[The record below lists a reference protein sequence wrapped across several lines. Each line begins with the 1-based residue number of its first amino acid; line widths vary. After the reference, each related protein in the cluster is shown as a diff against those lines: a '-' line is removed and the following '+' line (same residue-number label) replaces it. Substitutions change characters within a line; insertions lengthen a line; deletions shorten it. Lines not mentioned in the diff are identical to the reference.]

1 MDNADNARLIVDTL
15 AINPLD
21 PKDLITTAGLFGIWG
36 ILFAETGLLVGFFFP
51 GDSLLFLAGV
61 AASTVAEQIFGA
73 GVSLSLPGL
82 LIGAPIAAIVGAQL
96 GHWLGARYGR
106 RMFERPESRLFRTE
120 YVEKAEFY
128 FNKYGPAKAV
138 VLARFIPIVRTFLN
152 PVAGMLGMPARQF
165 FIWNVVGAI
174 LWTDGIILAGYLLA
188 AQIIKVIDP
197 EDIDHYLL
205 PVIVLIV
212 LISVL
217 PVIFEFFRE
226 RRAKAKEAE
235 AHARAAEA
243 EARIA
248 EAGANIVE
256 AVEHV
261 VETATQQ
268 MPAVSDQRPGQVYG
282 SGAYNAPQQGN
293 QGYDDGQGYRR

>member
-1 MDNADNARLIVDTL
+1 MDNADNARLIVDNL
-15 AINPLD
+15 AVNPLD
-21 PKDLITTAGLFGIWG
+21 PKDLITTVGLLGIWG

-61 AASTVAEQIFGA
+61 AASTVAEEIFGP

-106 RMFERPESRLFRTE
+106 RMFERPESRLFKKD
-120 YVEKAEFY
+120 YVDKAEFY

-152 PVAGMLGMPARQF
+152 PVAGMLGMPAKTF
-165 FIWNVVGAI
+165 FLWNVVGAI
-174 LWTDGIILAGYLLA
+174 IWTDGIILAGYLLA

-212 LISVL
+212 LVSVL
-217 PVIFEFFRE
+217 PVFFEFFRE

-235 AHARAAEA
+235 AHARTAEA
-243 EARIA
+243 EARIVEA
-248 EAGANIVE
+248 EANIVE

-261 VETATQQ
+261 VEAATQQ
-268 MPAVSDQRPGQVYG
+268 IPAVSDQHRPGQVYG
-282 SGAYNAPQQGN
+282 GGGYDPQQG
-293 QGYDDGQGYRR
+293 QGYDGGPRR

>member
-1 MDNADNARLIVDTL
+1 MDNADNARLIVDNL
-15 AINPLD
+15 ALNPLD
-21 PKDLITTAGLFGIWG
+21 PKELITAVGLVGIWG

-61 AASTVAEQIFGA
+61 AASTVAEQIFGE

-96 GHWLGARYGR
+96 GHWLGAKYGR
-106 RMFERPESRLFRTE
+106 RMFERPESKLFKKE
-120 YVEKAEFY
+120 YVDKAEFY

-152 PVAGMLGMPARQF
+152 PVAGMLGMPAKTF
-165 FIWNVVGAI
+165 FLWNVVGAI

-205 PVIVLIV
+205 PVVVLIV

-217 PVIFEFFRE
+217 PVFFEFFRE

-243 EARIA
+243 EARIVEA
-248 EAGANIVE
+248 EANIVE

-261 VETATQQ
+261 VEAATQQ
-268 MPAVSDQRPGQVYG
+268 IPAVSDQHRPGQGGGQVYG
-282 SGAYNAPQQGN
+282 GGTYGSTDN
-293 QGYDDGQGYRR
+293 RR